1 MSKSLTNR
9 VIKAPKNFKSTDI
22 LMFLRQCEGIF
33 SLRNKNEEGFLLD
46 LSEVTKASMLAALV
60 TYKVIEYT
68 VNHSCFNNP
77 LINLPWE
84 SPMGITLEKYG
95 FTNLV
100 LAYIEN
106 KSEVKNFY
114 KNLKVSVSAGNA
126 FIIAPKALI
135 RTDKKSREEINKTY
149 LPQIEKYYQ
158 ANPKA
163 VSMILLV
170 FSEILLNFWEHA
182 IEDTESIIVASGNKQ
197 NIEIACA
204 DTGNGIISS
213 LGGALSG
220 SDLRPDEILLK
231 SLKKGVTS
239 KQLTNHMGYGLWIL
253 DQITSLTKGRLHMYS
268 QGAYYFNEFG
278 SKRSGKCGIWQG
290 TIVYISLPLEK
301 PKTLEDIEDL
311 SQSTEI
317 KINWV

>member
-1 MSKSLTNR
+1 MSMLENSTNR
-9 VIKAPKNFKSTDI
+9 IIKAPKNFKSTGI
-22 LMFLRQCEGIF
+22 ATFLRECESIF
-33 SLRNKNEEGFLLD
+33 SLKNMNEGGFLLD
-46 LSEVTKASMLAALV
+46 LSGVKKASMLAALV
-60 TYKVIEYT
+60 TYKFIEYT
-68 VNHSCFNNP
+68 INHSCFKDP
-77 LINLPWE
+77 RIRLSWKDE
-84 SPMGITLEKYG
+84 MGIALEKYG

-106 KSEVKNFY
+106 KSEIKDQY
-114 KNLKVSVSAGNA
+114 KNLRVSIGSN
-126 FIIAPKALI
+126 FIIAPHALI
-135 RTDKKSREEINKTY
+135 RSDKKSKEEINRKY

-158 ANPKA
+158 ENSKA

-182 IEDTESIIVASGNKQ
+182 IEDTQSIIVANGNKQ

-204 DTGNGIISS
+204 DTGDGIISTLRNVLAS
-213 LGGALSG
+213 SN
-220 SDLRPDEILLK
+220 LRPEEILLE

-253 DQITSLTKGRLHMYS
+253 DQITSLTKGRFHIYS

-311 SQSTEI
+311 SQSTVIE
-317 KINWV
+317 INWV